1 MSETAITEA
10 TRTELED
17 IVLLLTS
24 DVRQYRDKEQK
35 RLNDPT
41 IAFSDMLI
49 TVGKVKA
56 LRDILEVL
64 RRFAELYKLEI

>member
-56 LRDILEVL
+56 LRDVISIIDKLTD
-64 RRFAELYKLEI
+64 LYKVSI

>member
-1 MSETAITEA
+1 MSAEISAV

-17 IVLLLTS
+17 VLLLLVS
-24 DVRQYRDKEQK
+24 DVRQYRDREQK

-41 IAFSDMLI
+41 IAFSEMLL

-56 LRDILEVL
+56 LRDVLAIIDKLMDLYEVS
-64 RRFAELYKLEI
+64 I

>member
-24 DVRQYRDKEQK
+24 DVREYRDNEQK

-41 IAFSDMLI
+41 IAFSEVLL

-56 LRDILEVL
+56 LRDVISIIDKLTD
-64 RRFAELYKLEI
+64 LYKVSI

>member
-41 IAFSDMLI
+41 IAFSEVLL

-56 LRDILEVL
+56 LRDVISIIDKLTD
-64 RRFAELYKLEI
+64 LYKVSI